1 MRKPLVIAVTAVAL
15 LAACSRSD
23 DKADGNG
30 NGGGGPVTPPADLVL
45 KAETALPPGQSGFF
59 SLAGQVQGLLT
70 GNPGDYGAHV
80 DDQRL
85 MYWSFDAKPGLLGT
99 RPGTPLVPREGV
111 EIYRDSY
118 GVPIIHA
125 ANVRDGWYGV
135 GYAIAQDRLFLMDAV
150 RRMGVGNFA
159 ELTGCGGV
167 PADIQQRTVTYT
179 DAEYQAMFEAGSQDS
194 KDAVLGYV
202 DGANAWRAQVLANPT
217 LLPAEYALL
226 TTIPAPFTVRDVLAA
241 GVYIT
246 RFVAAEGGNEFLNI
260 QMLKQLE
267 AAYGSREEA
276 YKAFQDM
283 TWLEDPKAI
292 TSVPRASGS
301 FSNQAEPAAGREAV
315 FRQMADWAL
324 TLPDTLWKGPGSGH
338 AATPFPCTLPI
349 APPSLPAGLGAAG
362 EVVYP
367 KGKGSK
373 AGAAPRYAAPS
384 AALLGVNG
392 PGNKATK
399 ERAAAARAATRKV
412 IEALGELRAH
422 LHGGSMAY
430 ALAPSRTRDRGTLMV
445 SGPQLGYS
453 YPLLLVEF
461 ELHAGDYHSRGSSVP
476 LLPAVGIGYSEHAAW
491 GLTTG
496 YSKTID
502 SFIETICSTAQ
513 QAANT
518 CAADQYFHN
527 GQWKDMDCRD
537 ESIRYRAAT
546 QGIPAGPAILSV
558 PARICRSVHGPI
570 VARDDAAGL
579 ARSVQ
584 YAMFQREIETIEG
597 VTAWSKAKTFAEF
610 KAATA
615 KVTWNENVTVAT
627 RDGHIAYF
635 HPGLFLRR
643 SPDSDMRLPSPGTGA
658 YDFGAPLAF
667 GELPQ
672 VVDPPQGYVGNWNN
686 KPAFGWLDGEGLGST
701 SRPGGAGGRVTSVL
715 DKLASRSDWS
725 FQDLRGID
733 RHHGIRDHRAREYLP
748 LLRSFRSTAAAQL
761 SEVQK
766 AALDQVLAW
775 NGDAFGPTQDVES
788 AETRDGVPQTLFGEI
803 VIGLRDELFGELREH
818 VIDSGVP
825 DPDPNNPDAG
835 AGLTVYGRVA
845 GVGSHV
851 YDQSVMDNLVL
862 RILKP
867 ESSGLA
873 LRRDYTANRGRD
885 AVMLAALNRA
895 MSALAAQYNSGTPLT
910 VADLGKCLRIHPRSQ
925 LCSLSGV
932 IGPGSDTIPGTSCVT
947 MPYEDRGSWV
957 HRVGYEKP

>member
-1 MRKPLVIAVTAVAL
+1 MKTPLLTALAAVVL

-23 DKADGNG
+23 DRSDS
-30 NGGGGPVTPPADLVL
+30 GGGTVTPPANLVL
-45 KAETALPPGQSGFF
+45 KAETVLPPGQSGFV
-59 SLAGQVQGLLT
+59 SLAGQLRGLLS
-70 GNPGDYGAHV
+70 GNPGDYGEHV

-85 MYWSFDAKPGLLGT
+85 LYWSFDAKPGVLGT
-99 RPGTPLVPREGV
+99 KPGTPVVPKEGV

-118 GVPIIHA
+118 GVPIVYA

-135 GYAIAQDRLFLMDAV
+135 GYAVAQDRLFLMDAV
-150 RRMGVGNFA
+150 RRMGVGNFS
-159 ELTGCGGV
+159 ELTGCGSV
-167 PADIQQRTVTYT
+167 PADIQQRTLTYT

-202 DGANAWRAQVLANPT
+202 DGANAWREKALANPT
-217 LLPAEYALL
+217 LLPAEYVLL
-226 TTIPAPFTVRDVLAA
+226 TTLPAEFTVRDVIAA

-246 RFVAAEGGNEFLNI
+246 RFVASEGGNEFLNI
-260 QMLKQLE
+260 RLLKQLE
-267 AAYGSREEA
+267 AEYGLRDEA

-283 TWLEDPKAI
+283 TWLEDPKAV
-292 TSVPRASGS
+292 TSVPRGSGT

-324 TLPDTLWKGPGSGH
+324 TLPETLWKGSGTGH
-338 AATPFPCTLPI
+338 AATPFPCALPL
-349 APPSLPAGLGAAG
+349 APTSLPGGLGASG
-362 EVVYP
+362 KVVYP
-367 KGKGSK
+367 KTAVAAKSPASRPASK
-373 AGAAPRYAAPS
+373 AEQQ
-384 AALLGVNG
+384 
-392 PGNKATK
+392 KAVAT
-399 ERAAAARAATRKV
+399 RAAIHKV
-412 IEALGELRAH
+412 VASLQDLRAH

-430 ALAPSRTRDRGTLMV
+430 ALAPSRTRDGGTLMV
-445 SGPQLGYS
+445 SGPQLGYT
-453 YPLLLVEF
+453 YPTLLVEF

-502 SFIETICSTAQ
+502 SFIETTCSTAQ
-513 QAANT
+513 QAAST
-518 CAADQYFHN
+518 CKADQYFHD
-527 GQWKDMDCRD
+527 GQWRDMQCRD
-537 ESIRYRAAT
+537 ETVRYRAAA
-546 QGIPAGPAILSV
+546 QGIPAGPAILSA
-558 PARICRSVHGPI
+558 PARICRTLHGPV

-584 YAMFQREIETIEG
+584 YAMFGREIETIEG
-597 VTAWSKAKTFAEF
+597 VTAWSKAKSFAEF

-635 HPGLFLRR
+635 HPGLFPRR
-643 SPDSDMRLPSPGTGA
+643 HPDTDMRLPTPGTGA
-658 YDFGAPLAF
+658 YDFGDNLAF
-667 GELPQ
+667 SELPQ
-672 VVDPPQGYVGNWNN
+672 VVDPPQGYLANWNN

-701 SRPGGAGGRVTSVL
+701 SRPGGAGQRVTSIL
-715 DKLASRSDWS
+715 ELLATRNDWS
-725 FQDLRGID
+725 YEDLRGID

-748 LLRSFRSTAAAQL
+748 LLASFRNTAAAQL
-761 SEVQK
+761 SDVQK

-788 AETRDGVPQTLFGEI
+788 PNARDGVPQTLFGEI
-803 VIGLRDELFGELREH
+803 VNGLRDELFGGLRDN
-818 VIDSGVP
+818 ILDTGVP
-825 DPDPNNPDAG
+825 DPDPNNPDAE

-851 YDQSVMDNLVL
+851 FDQSVMDNLVL

-873 LRRDYTANRGRD
+873 LRRDYSGNRERD

-895 MSALAAQYNSGTPLT
+895 MAALGTQYNGGTPLA
-910 VADLGKCLRIHPRSQ
+910 VADLAKCTRIHPRSKI
-925 LCSLSGV
+925 CSLSGV